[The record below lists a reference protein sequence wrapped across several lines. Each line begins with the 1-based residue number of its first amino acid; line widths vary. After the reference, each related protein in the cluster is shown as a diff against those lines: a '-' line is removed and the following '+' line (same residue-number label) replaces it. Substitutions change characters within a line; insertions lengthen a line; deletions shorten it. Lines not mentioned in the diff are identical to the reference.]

1 MHGEKRNA
9 YNILVRNPEG
19 KRPLGRSR
27 HSWEDNIKT
36 DLKEIWCNNA
46 DRSDL
51 VQDSDPWWAL

>member
-1 MHGEKRNA
+1 MGRREMHTKFWLETLK
-9 YNILVRNPEG
+9 
-19 KRPLGRSR
+19 GRSR

-36 DLKEIWCNNA
+36 DLKEMWCNDA